1 MPIGHGPHVFPASDA
16 TPLEASPAASLPPLA
31 APVPASLAVVEPED
45 APLVALAPLDEPLVD
60 GKPPSGAAIA
70 SIEASI
76 GSVTGVDVAAPGG
89 GGAVMTW
96 SPFVLV
102 VTCDGLAQ

>member
-1 MPIGHGPHVFPASDA
+1 MPMGHGPQLLPASDA
-16 TPLEASPAASLPPLA
+16 APLEVPLAAPLPPLA

-45 APLVALAPLDEPLVD
+45 APLVLAPLDEPLVD